1 VAVLAGLTATAVRT
15 NLLRLIIAFLVVY
28 LVGRLILGQ
37 PLLPW

>member
-1 VAVLAGLTATAVRT
+1 VGVLAGLTAATVRT
-15 NLLRLIIAFLVVY
+15 DLHRLIIALLTVY